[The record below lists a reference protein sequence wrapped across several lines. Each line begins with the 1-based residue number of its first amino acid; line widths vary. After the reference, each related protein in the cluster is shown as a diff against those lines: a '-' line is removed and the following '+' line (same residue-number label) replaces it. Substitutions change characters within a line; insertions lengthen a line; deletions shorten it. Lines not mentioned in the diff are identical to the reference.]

1 MTYSF
6 GQRERVYVND
16 ELLGPR
22 IVRQV
27 VAALSVPCGGGT
39 DWIVAA
45 LDWRRLASSAAAL
58 CRRILVLAGLDAEA
72 IKSNPTRM
80 TDAVPIARHFTPISQ
95 HYQNEDVP
103 LEEIWPSLGRGERKR
118 WDTLLDEFRVVILA
132 DAGAGKT
139 HELRTIAAKLID
151 EGKSAFFVRLE
162 DIDAAFGDAF
172 EIGTAQAFE
181 AWVRGTREA
190 WFFLDSVDELR
201 LSEPRA
207 FEAAIRAF
215 AARVQGALQ
224 RAHIYITSRPYA
236 WRTSLDRALV
246 SDILPH
252 QLLAEQ
258 LLGSDGEDDD
268 FVSNDGAV
276 GAVERAAV
284 PAEERDA
291 EGNVSGGE
299 DGGDNGDGSSGSEKS
314 ALSVYLLAPLSDDD
328 IRLFAGASGIA
339 DLDAFLAALEHRNL
353 FPLARIPFDLR
364 DLIDAWRTNGA
375 LGKRLDVLRDSVRRL
390 LASIGPDSSE
400 HDAALEAV
408 QLLAIATS
416 LTGLS
421 NIRLPGLGSAHALD
435 ATELLDQWNDP
446 CIDRVLA
453 SGVFGDP
460 IFGEV
465 RFRHREVR
473 DLLAAEWAYAQF
485 ARATGRDEIERLIY
499 AAPYGVET
507 LRPRLRP
514 LLPWLILFDANV
526 RERVLR
532 GQPEVALEGGDAA
545 SLDLAP
551 REALLA
557 TLMQQVVDPLS
568 LSRGLDN
575 AAIARI
581 AQSDLEAFVLTLIER
596 YRDHDDAIFVLA
608 RLAWQG
614 ELALCLPPL
623 ITIAADP
630 ARGIYARL
638 VSVRAVATIGS
649 AEQIYALWAAV
660 NADTSP
666 IPRRLLAEFAEHA
679 VVDAETVT
687 LLLTSIELLE
697 PRQEFEASGLTYAIN
712 HFVERAIID
721 GDDPSGGDLTALAE
735 GLQLLFDRPPY
746 VKRGECHVSEEFQ
759 WLMGPALL
767 IVERMI
773 LARSPAALADAALS
787 ILAAVPALRF
797 WHSSD
802 YQERKSSVDTLVPA
816 WIALNDALFW
826 RTVAGYRAAKSATGG
841 QLTDDW
847 PITYIGHFWSFDGPS
862 FSRTLAWVTARDLAD
877 DRSVALARSFTTY
890 MQSDRPEAWLA
901 DMRAA
906 VAGDSELE
914 ALLQLKL
921 DPPETEIG
929 REHKAW
935 ERKHNRES
943 AKRKRREARD
953 RAVFIA
959 EVTADPARVRKPP
972 GVKRGQFARIHYNL
986 LRIVE
991 GEGLRESRVQG
1002 ADWPALIP
1010 EFGQPVAEAYRDAAM
1025 AYWRGYKPGL
1035 RSEGADTNQ
1044 IPYALIFAMAGLDIE
1059 LSAAG
1064 AAAALTPAHARRA
1077 FRYVTWELNG
1087 FPRWFETLYRA
1098 KPNLGFEFLWKE
1110 IAWELENTPA
1120 AEVLNYIL
1128 SDLVYYAPWLQA
1140 DVAPPLLEWLEDN
1153 HPPSVGTLRYLRT
1166 IIMSGKCGNEYAM
1179 ATLARAKL
1187 ADATTPGDQLP
1198 TWYAM
1203 WVDSEPSV
1211 AIADLDAL
1219 LGGGTLNDPLLFAM
1233 VFVTAL
1239 MGGRSDTGPTRNFG
1253 NFKTPT
1259 YLKHLYLLMHREIPV
1274 ADDLHRAGK
1283 GVYSPNLR
1291 DDAQDAR
1298 ERLFQLLN
1306 ETSGSIAYDAIR
1318 ELAQVHPV
1326 IRYRESMAAH
1336 ANAHAVVDGDL
1347 AIWTQDEVAALARR
1361 ILATSQLTGGTGAAN

>member
-1 MTYSF
+1 
-6 GQRERVYVND
+6 
-16 ELLGPR
+16 
-22 IVRQV
+22 
-27 VAALSVPCGGGT
+27 
-39 DWIVAA
+39 
-45 LDWRRLASSAAAL
+45 
-58 CRRILVLAGLDAEA
+58 
-72 IKSNPTRM
+72 M
-80 TDAVPIARHFTPISQ
+80 TDAVPIARRFEPISQ
-95 HYQNEDVP
+95 HYQSEDVP
-103 LEEIWPSLGRGERKR
+103 LEEIWPSLGRGERKC
-118 WDTLLDEFRVVILA
+118 WATLLDEFRVVILA

-139 HELRTIAAKLID
+139 YELRATAAKLLD
-151 EGKSAFFVRLE
+151 EGKSAFFMRLE

-181 AWVRGTREA
+181 AWVGGTGEA
-190 WFFLDSVDELR
+190 WFFIDSVDELR

-246 SDILPH
+246 ADILPH

-268 FVSNDGAV
+268 FASNDGTV

-284 PAEERDA
+284 SEEERDG
-291 EGNVSGGE
+291 EGDVSGNE
-299 DGGDNGDGSSGSEKS
+299 DEGDNGDAGSKKS
-314 ALSVYLLAPLSDDD
+314 ALSVYLLAPLSDED
-328 IRLFAGASGIA
+328 IRLFARASGIS

-375 LGKRLDVLRDSVRRL
+375 LGNRLDVLRDSVRRL
-390 LASIGPDSSE
+390 LTSIGPDSNE
-400 HDAALEAV
+400 HGSALEAV
-408 QLLAIATS
+408 QLLAIATT

-421 NIRLPGLGSAHALD
+421 NIRLPGLGSAHAID
-435 ATELLDQWNDP
+435 ATALLDQWKDP
-446 CIDRVLA
+446 SIDRVLA

-473 DLLAAEWAYAQF
+473 DLLAAEWANAQF
-485 ARATGRDEIERLIY
+485 ARATGRDEVERLIY
-499 AAPYGVET
+499 ATPYGIET

-514 LLPWLILFDANV
+514 LLPWLILFDAVV

-545 SLDLAP
+545 SLDRVP

-557 TLMQQVVDPLS
+557 TLMEHVVDPLS

-596 YRDHDDAIFVLA
+596 YCGDDDAIFVLA

-623 ITIAADP
+623 ITIAADS

-638 VSVRAVATIGS
+638 VSVRAVATIGTP
-649 AEQIYALWAAV
+649 EQVHALWAAV
-660 NADTSP
+660 NADPSP
-666 IPRRLLAEFAEHA
+666 IPRRLLAEFAEYA

-687 LLLTSIELLE
+687 LLLASIELLE
-697 PRQEFEASGLTYAIN
+697 PRQEFEASGLTYAVN
-712 HFVERAIID
+712 HFVERAFID
-721 GDDPSGGDLTALAE
+721 DDPSGGDLAALAD
-735 GLQLLFDRPPY
+735 GLQRLFDRPPY
-746 VKRGECHVSEEFQ
+746 VQRGECHVSENFQ

-787 ILAAVPALRF
+787 ILASVPALRF
-797 WHSSD
+797 WRSND

-816 WIALNDALFW
+816 WIELNDALFW
-826 RTVAGYRAAKSATGG
+826 HTVAGYRATKSATGG

-847 PITYIGHFWSFDGPS
+847 PITYIGHFWSFDGLS
-862 FSRTLAWVTARDLAD
+862 FSRTLAWVTSRDLAD

-890 MQSDRPEAWLA
+890 MQNDRPQAWLA

-906 VAGDSELE
+906 VAGDAELK

-929 REHKAW
+929 REHRAW

-943 AKRKRREARD
+943 AKRNRREARD
-953 RAVFIA
+953 RAAFVS
-959 EVTADPARVRKPP
+959 EVTADPTRVRNPP
-972 GVKRGQFARIHYNL
+972 GIKRGQFARIHYNL
-986 LRIVE
+986 LRMVE

-1002 ADWPALIP
+1002 ADWRGLIR
-1010 EFGQPVAEAYRDAAM
+1010 EFGLPVAEAYRDAAIG
-1025 AYWRGYKPGL
+1025 YWRGYKPGL
-1035 RSEGADTNQ
+1035 RSEGANTNQ

-1059 LSAAG
+1059 LSEAG
-1064 AAAALTPAHARRA
+1064 TAAALTPAHARRA

-1098 KPNLGFEFLWKE
+1098 KPKLGFEFLWNE

-1120 AEVLNYIL
+1120 GEALHYVL
-1128 SDLVYYAPWLQA
+1128 SDLVYYAPWLHA
-1140 DVAPPLLEWLEDN
+1140 DVAPALFEWLKEN
-1153 HPPSVGTLRYLRT
+1153 QASSVGTLRYLRT
-1166 IIMSGKCGNEYAM
+1166 IIMNGKCADEYAM

-1187 ADATTPGDQLP
+1187 ADAATPGDQLP

-1203 WVDSEPSV
+1203 WVDSEPAV

-1219 LGGGTLNDPLLFAM
+1219 LGDGTLDDPLLFAM
-1233 VFVTAL
+1233 AFVTAL
-1239 MGGRSDTGPTRNFG
+1239 MGGRSDTGPTRNSG

-1274 ADDLHRAGK
+1274 ADDLDRAGK

-1298 ERLFQLLN
+1298 ERLFQFLN
-1306 ETSGSIAYDAIR
+1306 EISGPIAHDAIR
-1318 ELAQVHPV
+1318 ELAQVHPI

-1336 ANAHAVVDGDL
+1336 AKAHAVVDGDL
-1347 AIWTQDEVAALARR
+1347 AIWTQDEVSALARR
-1361 ILATSQLTGGTGAAN
+1361 ILAMSQLTGDTGAAD